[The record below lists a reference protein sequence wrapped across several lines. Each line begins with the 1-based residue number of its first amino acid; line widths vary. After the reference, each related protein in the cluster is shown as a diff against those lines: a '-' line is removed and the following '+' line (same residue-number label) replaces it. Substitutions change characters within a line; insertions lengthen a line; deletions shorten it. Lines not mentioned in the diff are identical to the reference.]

1 MLMALYHRAEHVTAV
16 EVDPGV
22 FPLMNGVFSEFSGGL
37 YTRDDV
43 TPVLAHG
50 RGYLQTT
57 ENRFHMIQ
65 IALLDSFNAAAAGVY
80 ALSESYL
87 YTTEAMELSM
97 DRLTPGGVLSVTRWI
112 KTPPRDAV
120 RMFAVMARALENRGA
135 ESPGDHMAMIRS
147 WNTATMIAS
156 NSPLTETQVD
166 SIRGFAERRG
176 FDLCWYPGITREETN
191 RFIMLD
197 RPYYYEA
204 ARAILGGN
212 SEGFYRDYPFDVSPP
227 TDDRPYFFQFFRWN
241 TLGRLAGE
249 IDLRWIPLM
258 EWGYL
263 ILVLTIAQSAIASA
277 VFILLPLN
285 VLKRGGSPG
294 KKWVVLYFSCLGLG
308 FMFLEMGFIQKF
320 MLFLSYPVYA
330 IAVVLTGLLVFSGLG
345 SLAADRYRGSATG
358 AVKTAVAGLT
368 AVVVLYLFILPV
380 VFRACAGWPD
390 PWKIALG
397 LVLLF
402 PPAFLMGIPFPS
414 GMGLLGKRSGD
425 LIPWAWGINGFAGV
439 MGASL
444 ATFTAVHM
452 GFRLLMLLAAAV
464 YIAAALCLAALARRG
479 RSPGP

>member
-1 MLMALYHRAEHVTAV
+1 M
-16 EVDPGV
+16 
-22 FPLMNGVFSEFSGGL
+22 
-37 YTRDDV
+37 
-43 TPVLAHG
+43 
-50 RGYLQTT
+50 
-57 ENRFHMIQ
+57 
-65 IALLDSFNAAAAGVY
+65 
-80 ALSESYL
+80 
-87 YTTEAMELSM
+87 
-97 DRLTPGGVLSVTRWI
+97 
-112 KTPPRDAV
+112 
-120 RMFAVMARALENRGA
+120 
-135 ESPGDHMAMIRS
+135 
-147 WNTATMIAS
+147 
-156 NSPLTETQVD
+156 D